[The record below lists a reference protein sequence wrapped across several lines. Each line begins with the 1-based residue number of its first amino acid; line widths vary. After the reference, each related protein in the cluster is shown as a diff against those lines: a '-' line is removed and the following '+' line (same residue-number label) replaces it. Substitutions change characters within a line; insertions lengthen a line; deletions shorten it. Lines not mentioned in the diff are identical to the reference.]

1 MSLVKSPFS
10 LVQPPCSPEHF
21 WHRGRKNAHA
31 SHASAPRLR
40 RRLPRCRNIA
50 RCPKGEANTPP
61 CKTDLGDDSTETRL
75 RWDQKMRVSPE
86 ELNSASWDFM
96 LILWGFYGDLLIILI
111 LWHRMLIETAWYSHH
126 EKHH

>member
-40 RRLPRCRNIA
+40 RCLPRCRNTA
-50 RCPKGEANTPP
+50 RYPKEEANTPP
-61 CKTDLGDDSTETRL
+61 CTTDLGDFDDPTSL
-75 RWDQKMRVSPE
+75 APE
-86 ELNSASWDFM
+86 ELNSVSWNFM
-96 LILWGFYGDLLIILI
+96 VILWGFVDHSDTIGYFYVD
-111 LWHRMLIETAWYSHH
+111 
-126 EKHH
+126 